1 MKIFHHLRPGVDL
14 NRSDSARKG
23 ARTRKWNRIKRKVKN
38 YFVLVVAGT
47 VAVLLAS
54 TWYVPTPELH
64 YVQEAKADV
73 EVVEQMPAVLKRI
86 AKCESGDTHFDKNG
100 QVLVRGNT
108 NRSVDVGRYQ
118 INSVWFAKATELGL
132 NVFDEEDNQ
141 KMAEWLFENR
151 GTEDWY
157 LTKKCWK

>member
-1 MKIFHHLRPGVDL
+1 MRIFHHLRPGVDL
-14 NRSDSARKG
+14 NRSDSAKKG
-23 ARTRKWNRIKRKVKN
+23 ARTRKWNKRKAYIKSR
-38 YFVLVVAGT
+38 FVLIIAGT

-54 TWYVPTPELH
+54 TWYTPTPELH
-64 YVQEAKADV
+64 YVQEVKA
-73 EVVEQMPAVLKRI
+73 EEEEKMPAVLKRI
-86 AKCESGDTHFDKNG
+86 AQCESGDTHYDSNG
-100 QVLVRGNT
+100 QVLVRGNK

-118 INSVWFAKATELGL
+118 INSVWFEKATELKL

-141 KMAEWLFENR
+141 KMAEWIFENR